1 MWTVRSPQS
10 PSGLTPHC
18 PAGALAP
25 PRGALPGKGCGGR
38 GLPAQGHG
46 PHSGAQVQQTT
57 ETQTPTSPQGKPLAE
72 SSTVPTG
79 QVTQS
84 RLSRV
89 LPDRSPKPT
98 AWDSPSPRCAQG
110 PAHTQESPP
119 LTVAAA
125 PRPAKSHQ
133 RPEATGR
140 AHTVSR
146 ACPTVRGKSPS
157 GRQVH
162 ESAELPQWREI
173 STRSTLRGPTQD
185 SVSPGAQ
192 GQTVSINSSE
202 SRMT

>member
-1 MWTVRSPQS
+1 MAEDCLPKVTALTVGLRSSKHLS
-10 PSGLTPHC
+10 PSP
-18 PAGALAP
+18 
-25 PRGALPGKGCGGR
+25 
-38 GLPAQGHG
+38 
-46 PHSGAQVQQTT
+46 
-57 ETQTPTSPQGKPLAE
+57 QTPTSPQDKPLAE

-89 LPDRSPKPT
+89 LPDRSRNPT
-98 AWDSPSPRCAQG
+98 TWDSPSPRCAQG

-119 LTVAAA
+119 LTGAAA

-140 AHTVSR
+140 AHSQSCLSHRQRKVPIRAAGARVSG
-146 ACPTVRGKSPS
+146 ASP
-157 GRQVH
+157 GEGNQ
-162 ESAELPQWREI
+162 Q
-173 STRSTLRGPTQD
+173 RSTLRGPTQD